1 MATVSKHRYPVD
13 DDAIRLPSLGC
24 ELPLGE
30 IYDKVEFNP

>member
-24 ELPLGE
+24 DLPLSE
-30 IYDKVEFNP
+30 IYRRIRFST